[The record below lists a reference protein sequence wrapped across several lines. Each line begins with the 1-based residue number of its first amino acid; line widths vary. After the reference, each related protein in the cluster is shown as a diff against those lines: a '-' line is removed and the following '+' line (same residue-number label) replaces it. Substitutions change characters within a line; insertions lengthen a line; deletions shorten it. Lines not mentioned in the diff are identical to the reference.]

1 MENDLPKEH
10 KGLLM
15 KNTLIPAALALLM
28 MSPVAFAQETATET
42 ETATEETTQAPAT
55 DEEFPVAEETTEP
68 QIGDGYLRDKF
79 EAWEVRCIKGEVKE
93 EEVCRLYNLLP
104 DADGNPVAQIDMQA
118 LPKGGK
124 AVAGVDIAT
133 PLGSLLTAQVVMKI
147 DAGKAKRYPYTWCD
161 QLGCYARF
169 GMTAGEIAAMK
180 KGAKATVVIASVAA
194 ADKPLN
200 LELSLKGFTAAW
212 TAIEPK

>member
-1 MENDLPKEH
+1 
-10 KGLLM
+10 M
-15 KNTLIPAALALLM
+15 KTTLIPAALALLM
-28 MSPVAFAQETATET
+28 MSPVAFAQETTTET
-42 ETATEETTQAPAT
+42 TTETTEAT
-55 DEEFPVAEETTEP
+55 STDSEFPVAEETTEP
-68 QIGDGYLRDKF
+68 QIGEGYLREKF
-79 EAWEVRCIKGEVKE
+79 EAWEVRCIKGEVVE
-93 EEVCRLYNLLP
+93 EEECRLFNLLS
-104 DADGNPVAQIDMQA
+104 DAEGNPIAQMDMQA

-161 QLGCYARF
+161 QQGCYARF
-169 GMTAGEIAAMK
+169 GMTAAEISAMK
-180 KGAKATVVIASVAA
+180 RGAKAVVVLASVAA
-194 ADKPLN
+194 PDQPLN